1 MKKYIQ
7 KLFVGSLMAGTLLV
21 SSCASDYLDT
31 APTDSTGSADAIGT
45 TDNAIKALNGI
56 AKLMSTQHYYFG
68 QGFAGENNII
78 AHYENY
84 PSENYLYNLYASG
97 WSPIHNQEFHTRTNS
112 IYDAYAWYYYYSIV
126 GNANTI
132 LANIDNAEGTESE
145 KQFIKAS
152 ALTFRAYAFEKLVH
166 YYCWRWQDSNN
177 GASQGLILRLDEST
191 NGMPYSTLAETYT
204 QIYKDL
210 DEAISLYGESGM
222 NRKEGDVWMPNVNV
236 AHAIY
241 ARAALTKQDY
251 AKALSEAKLA
261 REGYP
266 LMNNTE
272 YYAGFCNPTG
282 EWIMGSFGG
291 SQENNWYWSY
301 GVQFACNGYYA
312 STQQTGAG
320 AIGRELI
327 NRIPNND
334 ARKALFLTEDKFPG
348 YNFNDGSVM
357 DLTYGI
363 LGMGEKEKEA
373 DALWDEAAAYC
384 KKMAV
389 SGLTAPYEAGYM
401 YLGGQL
407 KFYVFDTPGVGY
419 LPFIRSSEM
428 VLIEAEAN
436 YFLNNE
442 AAAQA
447 ALVELNATSG
457 RNAAIGRELI
467 NRIPNNDARKALFLT
482 EDKFPGYNFND
493 GSVMDLTYGILGMGE
508 KEKEA
513 DALWD
518 EAAAY
523 CKKMAVSGL
532 TAPYEAGYM
541 YLGGQLKFYVF
552 DTPGVGYLPFIRSS
566 EMVLIEAE
574 ANYFLNNEAAAQ
586 AALVELNA
594 TSGRNAEYTCNKT
607 GDALWNEIM
616 DYRELELWGE
626 GFAWSDYKR
635 WNRDVIR
642 NGFDKGGNAHISIA
656 TTIPA
661 SGANKWT
668 WDVPLNETDYNDE
681 LKVSGN

>member
-1 MKKYIQ
+1 M
-7 KLFVGSLMAGTLLV
+7 
-21 SSCASDYLDT
+21 
-31 APTDSTGSADAIGT
+31 
-45 TDNAIKALNGI
+45 
-56 AKLMSTQHYYFG
+56 
-68 QGFAGENNII
+68 
-78 AHYENY
+78 
-84 PSENYLYNLYASG
+84 
-97 WSPIHNQEFHTRTNS
+97 
-112 IYDAYAWYYYYSIV
+112 
-126 GNANTI
+126 
-132 LANIDNAEGTESE
+132 
-145 KQFIKAS
+145 
-152 ALTFRAYAFEKLVH
+152 
-166 YYCWRWQDSNN
+166 
-177 GASQGLILRLDEST
+177 
-191 NGMPYSTLAETYT
+191 
-204 QIYKDL
+204 
-210 DEAISLYGESGM
+210 
-222 NRKEGDVWMPNVNV
+222 
-236 AHAIY
+236 
-241 ARAALTKQDY
+241 ALTKQDY

-457 RNAAIGRELI
+457 RNA
-467 NRIPNNDARKALFLT
+467 
-482 EDKFPGYNFND
+482 
-493 GSVMDLTYGILGMGE
+493 
-508 KEKEA
+508 
-513 DALWD
+513 
-518 EAAAY
+518 
-523 CKKMAVSGL
+523 
-532 TAPYEAGYM
+532 
-541 YLGGQLKFYVF
+541 
-552 DTPGVGYLPFIRSS
+552 
-566 EMVLIEAE
+566 
-574 ANYFLNNEAAAQ
+574 
-586 AALVELNA
+586 
-594 TSGRNAEYTCNKT
+594 EYTCTKT